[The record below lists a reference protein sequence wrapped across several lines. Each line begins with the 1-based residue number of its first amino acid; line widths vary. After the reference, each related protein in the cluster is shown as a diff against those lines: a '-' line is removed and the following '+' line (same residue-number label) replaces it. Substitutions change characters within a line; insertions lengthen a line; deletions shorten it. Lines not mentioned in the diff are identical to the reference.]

1 MIKRALLVV
10 AKRPA
15 AGQTKT
21 RLTPPFS
28 GEQAAA
34 LYECF
39 LRDTLDT
46 IRAAREICGF
56 DPIISYAPDGAEAY
70 FRELAPDF
78 KLLLQHG
85 ADLSERLHH
94 ATAHCL
100 TDGGYE
106 QVVIMDSDSPTLP
119 ADCLQAAFEGL
130 DTVDVTLGACDDG
143 GYYLIGLKAPAP
155 RLFLEVTMSTP
166 QVVSDTLALA
176 AEDSLMLTHLR
187 EWYDIDYVAD
197 VRRLAA
203 ELETLPAT
211 VAAHTRTFMATA
223 ADIQELF

>member
-15 AGQTKT
+15 PGQTKT
-21 RLTPPFS
+21 RLSPPLS
-28 GEQAAA
+28 GEQAAV

-46 IRAAREICGF
+46 IRAAQKLCDF
-56 DPIISYAPDGAEAY
+56 VPIISYAPEGAEAY

-78 KLLLQHG
+78 DLLLQEG
-85 ADLSERLHH
+85 ADLSERLDH

-100 TDGGYE
+100 TVGGYA

-119 ADCLQAAFEGL
+119 ADCLRAAFAEL
-130 DTVDVTLGACDDG
+130 DNADVTLGACDDG
-143 GYYLIGLKAPAP
+143 GYYLIGLKAPAS
-155 RLFLEVTMSTP
+155 RLFLGITMSTP
-166 QVVSDTLALA
+166 QVVADTLARA
-176 AEDSLMLTHLR
+176 AEDGLTVAHLP

-197 VRRLAA
+197 IRRLVA
-203 ELETLPAT
+203 ELDNLPLEIAH
-211 VAAHTRTFMATA
+211 HTRAFLA
-223 ADIQELF
+223 ANPAVRESR